1 MPRRLL
7 SPQRLSWMLGFVS
20 LAGLA
25 LAVRVAYIQCVGRG
39 DYIKAAIEKPGTK
52 LSARGTRGS
61 IIDRSGRALVV
72 TATTVTVACSPPTVQ
87 KWAVAPTGRK
97 VKDLTRAEV
106 RALPR
111 ITELARTITTYI
123 PQAAETDIL
132 ERLTRKTSYA
142 VLARYA
148 EADHAKRLRDRLG
161 RTPGLAFTSSE
172 RRAYMNDTLASGV
185 LGYCNTAQQPSE
197 GLELWYRQITE
208 PQTTP
213 PDELYDRAGRRIL
226 GSTSARRPRPL
237 PGKDLVLTLDYGT
250 QQAAEQIL
258 DRCWATRS
266 PKGANVIVL
275 SPRDGA
281 ILAMVS
287 VPSFDPNL
295 FNGGISQRDWEK
307 LANDPRYP
315 MENRAISGQYP
326 PGSTYKVVT
335 AAAALAEG
343 LVTPATRF
351 YCNGSFTLG
360 NRSYRCWQR
369 HGHGW
374 VDLHRALV
382 SSCDVYFY
390 NLGKMLGVDKIA
402 EYARSFGFGER
413 TGVDLPRE
421 KPGLAPTKAWKLKR
435 FKEPWQL
442 GENIPIAIGQGFDL
456 VTPLQLANAYA
467 ALANGGTVW
476 RPRIVKQ
483 IEEADGRI
491 LKYFPPEKAGALSLS
506 AQHLELIRRGLWGV
520 VNEPGGTGGA
530 LRRPE
535 GDVAGKTGTSQ
546 VVGLSQDDRVRR
558 ARIAS
563 GRYRDHALFACF
575 APYRNPEI
583 AVAVIAEHSGHGGS
597 AAAPVARKVIDAYFQ
612 LKKERAQPKAAPVV
626 QDGAARPQLPARQ
639 DSAAIKEAAAP
650 EDAEDADDE

>member
-281 ILAMVS
+281 ILAMAS
-287 VPSFDPNL
+287 RPNYNPNL
-295 FNGGISQRDWEK
+295 MNQHVPGRQRIEPD
-307 LANDPRYP
+307 AFVNRVASHP
-315 MENRAISGQYP
+315 ME
-326 PGSTYKVVT
+326 PGSTEKLLT
-335 AAAALAEG
+335 IAAGLEYGVITESSVFNCSGRMMFGGEPLSCWGEWGIRGHGALTPEGVLANSCNLCAAQIAQRIGRQRLLSFLGKCG
-343 LVTPATRF
+343 LGELPRAGLHREQPGWLPTPAAMCARD
-351 YCNGSFTLG
+351 LG
-360 NRSYRCWQR
+360 N
-369 HGHGW
+369 
-374 VDLHRALV
+374 
-382 SSCDVYFY
+382 
-390 NLGKMLGVDKIA
+390 I
-402 EYARSFGFGER
+402 GFGQ
-413 TGVDLPRE
+413 
-421 KPGLAPTKAWKLKR
+421 GLMVS
-435 FKEPWQL
+435 
-442 GENIPIAIGQGFDL
+442 D
-456 VTPLQLANAYA
+456 LQLAAAVGAIMNDGLLYQPHIVQGYDDPVSMRGYRVRPKVLRRVCAPATSAIMRRMARKVVERGTGRVA
-467 ALANGGTVW
+467 ALEGHAIGGKTATAQIADEEHGGYIDGEYLFGFLLVAPVDRTPDFVVLVSVE
-476 RPRIVKQ
+476 RPKSGEHGSDV
-483 IEEADGRI
+483 
-491 LKYFPPEKAGALSLS
+491 AGPLATEIARYL
-506 AQHLELIRRGLWGV
+506 
-520 VNEPGGTGGA
+520 
-530 LRRPE
+530 LRRP
-535 GDVAGKTGTSQ
+535 
-546 VVGLSQDDRVRR
+546 GLFPPPDAAVT
-558 ARIAS
+558 
-563 GRYRDHALFACF
+563 
-575 APYRNPEI
+575 AP
-583 AVAVIAEHSGHGGS
+583 
-597 AAAPVARKVIDAYFQ
+597 AAADP
-612 LKKERAQPKAAPVV
+612 
-626 QDGAARPQLPARQ
+626 DGLG
-639 DSAAIKEAAAP
+639 
-650 EDAEDADDE
+650 